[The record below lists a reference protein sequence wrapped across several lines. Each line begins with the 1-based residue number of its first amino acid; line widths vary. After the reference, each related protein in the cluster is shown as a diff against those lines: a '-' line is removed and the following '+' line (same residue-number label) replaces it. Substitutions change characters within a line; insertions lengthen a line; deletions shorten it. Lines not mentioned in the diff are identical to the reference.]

1 MYASARE
8 FFDAAREA
16 ARDAERIARQLDSM
30 ERRALALGGGGFEG
44 RVRCTPDP
52 DRIGRGVAAKVD
64 NEAVLRERQ
73 QADRA
78 LVDAACELLYGA
90 DRRSG
95 LYALVGWPADAIFHH
110 YLALRTWDETA
121 DMLGYSVRYTQRSV
135 AWALDMADA
144 AGDTMT
150 RLGLG
155 FAADTDTEARERDAN
170 KEDAD
175 GKQTDPRAAG
185 GAGAH
190 GAGAAGAH

>member
-16 ARDAERIARQLDSM
+16 ARDAERIARQLDGM

-44 RVRCTPDP
+44 RVRSTPDP

-64 NEAVLRERQ
+64 NESVLRERQ
-73 QADRA
+73 ESDRA
-78 LVDAACELLYGA
+78 LIDAACELLYGA

-95 LYALVGWPADAIFHH
+95 LYALVGWPADAIWHH
-110 YLALRTWDETA
+110 YLGLRTWEDTA
-121 DMLGYSVRYTQRSV
+121 DMMGYSTRHVQRAV
-135 AWALDMADA
+135 DAALDYADA

-155 FAADTDTEARERDAN
+155 FATDAAPGTREQDAN
-170 KEDAD
+170 KE
-175 GKQTDPRAAG
+175 GTNGEQTDPRAAG

>member
-1 MYASARE
+1 MYASARD

-16 ARDAERIARQLDSM
+16 ARDADRIARQLDGM

-44 RVRCTPDP
+44 RVRSTPDP

-64 NEAVLRERQ
+64 NEAVLRARQ

-78 LVDAACELLYGA
+78 LIDAACELLYGA

-121 DMLGYSVRYTQRSV
+121 DMLGYSAPHVRRQV
-135 AWALDMADA
+135 AAALDVADA
-144 AGDTMT
+144 NGQMW
-150 RLGLG
+150 
-155 FAADTDTEARERDAN
+155 TERGVGSA
-170 KEDAD
+170 
-175 GKQTDPRAAG
+175 T
-185 GAGAH
+185 
-190 GAGAAGAH
+190 

>member
-1 MYASARE
+1 MYATARD

-16 ARDAERIARQLDSM
+16 ARDADRIARQLDSM

-44 RVRCTPDP
+44 RVRSTPDP

-78 LVDAACELLYGA
+78 LIDAACELLYGP

-110 YLALRTWDETA
+110 YLGLRTWEDTA
-121 DMLGYSVRYTQRSV
+121 DLMGYSVRHVQTCV
-135 AWALDMADA
+135 ASALDYADSNGQMWTALGKGMA
-144 AGDTMT
+144 
-150 RLGLG
+150 
-155 FAADTDTEARERDAN
+155 E
-170 KEDAD
+170 
-175 GKQTDPRAAG
+175 
-185 GAGAH
+185 
-190 GAGAAGAH
+190 

>member
-1 MYASARE
+1 MYASARD

-16 ARDAERIARQLDSM
+16 ARDADRIARQLDSM

-44 RVRCTPDP
+44 RVRSTPDP

-78 LVDAACELLYGA
+78 LIDAACELLYGA

-110 YLALRTWDETA
+110 YLALRTWDEVA
-121 DMLGYSVRYTQRSV
+121 EMMGYSAPHVRRQV
-135 AWALDMADA
+135 AAALDLADTN
-144 AGDTMT
+144 GSMWT
-150 RLGLG
+150 RLGIG
-155 FAADTDTEARERDAN
+155 SAT
-170 KEDAD
+170 
-175 GKQTDPRAAG
+175 
-185 GAGAH
+185 
-190 GAGAAGAH
+190 